1 MCIYSASMFII
12 FHPQTQNHIHIIDIS
27 SRTPGWNIKTFELTS
42 VLCPGL
48 LVFWCPGPGSAWSYV
63 MVQWWPGSGL
73 TTLYLL
79 QLSSFVIKT
88 PVWSPPPPPLT
99 LALALISKCSV
110 CGLLCDVQLLTSIV
124 STFIDNKTE
133 KMSLNRY
140 PFLCQT
146 PDTSP
151 VSELDDV
158 GQNAAINYCLLLTS
172 TLQLRN
178 CSPTL

>member
-1 MCIYSASMFII
+1 MFTI
-12 FHPQTQNHIHIIDIS
+12 FHPYI
-27 SRTPGWNIKTFELTS
+27 TFPLWEPWLCT
-42 VLCPGL
+42 VLQFCSWLLASCPPDHML
-48 LVFWCPGPGSAWSYV
+48 WCSHC
-63 MVQWWPGSGL
+63 WPAPA
-73 TTLYLL
+73 LYLL